1 MSDRYAAILKTIF
14 LTSFYASII
23 PVGIILSCMALI
35 ISYWASKFNIVKKRT
50 FKNSYGYLLSIEM
63 TENLEIMLPLYCV
76 LADNL

>member
-1 MSDRYAAILKTIF
+1 
-14 LTSFYASII
+14 
-23 PVGIILSCMALI
+23 MALI